1 MNSLQACTQAGNIPA
16 VRTIPEIEADILAQK
31 RTIGASI
38 VFIGRA
44 LIEAKSQLSHG
55 EWGRWLT
62 ERVEFSASSAENYMR
77 IAREFEGDS
86 ALLSLPY
93 SKVLAL
99 LPVPKEDREAFAREN
114 AVEDKSVSQ
123 IKQLIRERDE
133 ARKHAAAAEA
143 EIEKAHRF
151 LDKANRNVENLIDAR
166 QAAEAKIRELEGRKP
181 ETVVKEVVP
190 EDYEAVKTALAD
202 AKEIIEL
209 AEQERD
215 DALEKL
221 AEERMN
227 GGYQDPMDVG
237 PFCDACAAL
246 LNRLYAA
253 PHAKA
258 MLMTKNE
265 VELRRYENNV
275 RMIMEWAVK
284 TQDVID
290 AVQMEK
296 FGEECVFSVL

>member
-1 MNSLQACTQAGNIPA
+1 MNKTDIAQAGGLPA
-16 VRTIPEIEADILAQK
+16 VRTIPEIEADIMAQK

-44 LIEAKSQLSHG
+44 LIEAKSQMTHG
-55 EWGRWLT
+55 EWGRWLQ

-114 AVEDKSVSQ
+114 TVEDKSVSQ

-143 EIEKAHRF
+143 EIEKAHRY
-151 LDKANRNVENLIDAR
+151 LDKANANAERLIDAK

-181 ETVVKEVVP
+181 ETVVREVVP

-209 AEQERD
+209 VEEERD
-215 DALEKL
+215 AALEEL
-221 AEERMN
+221 EAEKMS
-227 GGYQDPMDVG
+227 GGAADPLDVT
-237 PFCDACAAL
+237 PFCDACSAL

-253 PHAKA
+253 PYARA
-258 MLMTKNE
+258 MLMTRSE
-265 VELRRYENNV
+265 IELKRYETNV
-275 RMIMEWAVK
+275 RLIMEWAVK
-284 TQDVID
+284 VQDVIES
-290 AVQMEK
+290 VQCEK
-296 FGEECVFSVL
+296 FGQECVFSIL